1 MTSRDDLGEFH
12 VISSSHQRGG
22 TPRSRRVLVGAALTG
37 AALAAGTIGAAQAA
51 VPESCRTVHFAEVGW
66 TDIQATTALA
76 SVVLDGLGYEASS
89 DTVSVP
95 VAYAGMKNGD
105 FDVFLGNWMPSMAS
119 ISDPYIEEGVVDRP
133 RANLEGAKYT
143 LAVPQTVLDAG
154 VTSVADLDA
163 HAEQFEH
170 KLFGIEAGND
180 GNMIIQ
186 QMIDDDAFGL
196 GDWTL
201 VDSSEAGML
210 AEAKAR
216 ARSDDWI
223 VFLGWAPHPMNTNL
237 EMGYLSGADDYFG
250 PDFGGA
256 TVYTNTR
263 AGYTEECTNVG
274 GLLENLSFTLD
285 MENEVMGAIMNDGE
299 DAEDAARAWLSSNPE
314 TLDAWLE
321 GVETVEGELGLPAV
335 RESLNL

>member
-1 MTSRDDLGEFH
+1 MGLI
-12 VISSSHQRGG
+12 VA
-22 TPRSRRVLVGAALTG
+22 PL
-37 AALAAGTIGAAQAA
+37 AQAQSS
-51 VPESCRTVHFAEVGW
+51 ESCQRVHFAEVGW
-66 TDIQATTALA
+66 TDIQATTALV
-76 SVVLDGLGYEASS
+76 SVVLEELGYEATS

-95 VAYAGMKNGD
+95 VAYAGMTNGD
-105 FDVFLGNWMPSMAS
+105 FDVFLGNWMPSMQS
-119 ISDPYIEEGVVDRP
+119 ISDPYIEKGQVDRP

-143 LAVPQTVLDAG
+143 LAVPQYVIDAG

-163 HAEQFEH
+163 HADQFGH
-170 KLFGIEAGND
+170 NLFGIEAGND

-210 AEAKAR
+210 AEVR
-216 ARSDDWI
+216 ARSRNDEWM
-223 VFLGWAPHPMNTNL
+223 VFLGWAPHPMNTNFDI
-237 EMGYLSGADDYFG
+237 GYLSGADDYFG

-263 AGYTEECTNVG
+263 AGYVDECGNVG
-274 GLLENLSFTLD
+274 QLLENLVFTLD
-285 MENEVMGAIMNDGE
+285 MENEVMGSIMDDGE
-299 DAEDAARAWLSSNPE
+299 DAKAAARDWLQAHPE

-321 GVETVEGELGLPAV
+321 GVQTADGEPGLAAVKAGLGV
-335 RESLNL
+335 